1 MLQLIP
7 PGTNIDFLGKA
18 KVCIAISLVVMF
30 IGLASI
36 VLRGGFSQGIDFSG
50 GTLLQLRFSQ
60 PAALSEVREALGE
73 LGLGKSIVQ
82 HFGDPHEVL
91 IRTAQPPGA
100 GQDIGQQVQKA
111 LQDRFAGQAVELR
124 RVEIVGAQA
133 SADLR
138 RQALF
143 ALFYAILGTVV
154 YLSGRFEGKW
164 GVALGLAVTL
174 FVIIYGIT
182 QWFPGISPTILIIV
196 AVVVSTIF
204 GLVLDL
210 RYALAAII
218 AIYHDILIT
227 LGFLSL
233 FDKEFDL
240 QIIAALL
247 TIIGY
252 SLNDTII
259 IFDRI
264 RENMR
269 SQRREA
275 FAKVVNDS
283 INQTLS
289 RTLLTV
295 GHTLLV
301 VLALFLMGG
310 EVLHDFAFTLL
321 IGFISGTFS
330 TIYVAGPVLVYWQAL
345 TGRLQ
350 ARTLP
355 SMAKP
360 RIGTDTRG

>member
-18 KVCIAISLVVMF
+18 KVCITISMVVML

-36 VLRGGFSQGIDFSG
+36 AYHGGFSQGIDFSG

-60 PAALSEVREALGE
+60 PAPLGEVREALDAV
-73 LGLGKSIVQ
+73 GLGKSIVQ
-82 HFGDPHEVL
+82 YFGDPQEVL
-91 IRTAQPPGA
+91 IRTAQPSGT
-100 GQDIGQQVQKA
+100 GQDIGQQVQKV
-111 LQDRFAGQAVELR
+111 LQDRFTGQTVELR

-133 SADLR
+133 STDLR

-164 GVALGLAVTL
+164 GVALGLAFTL

-182 QWFPGISPTILIIV
+182 QWFPGVSPTVLIIV

-204 GLVLDL
+204 GIVLDL
-210 RYALAAII
+210 RYALAAIV

-233 FDKEFDL
+233 FNKEFDL

-259 IFDRI
+259 IFDRV
-264 RENMR
+264 RENLR
-269 SQRREA
+269 VQRREN

-283 INQTLS
+283 VNQTLS

-301 VLALFLMGG
+301 VLALFLLGG

-321 IGFISGTFS
+321 VGFISGTFS
-330 TIYVAGPVLVYWQAL
+330 TIYVANPILVYWQVLAR
-345 TGRLQ
+345 RLQ

-355 SMAKP
+355 FRP
-360 RIGTDTRG
+360 TRPDRVS